1 MTQRRAAAPY
11 AKALFALAK
20 ERNQTELVGRELGDS
35 GGRDR
40 FLALV
45 GLQPQTIKNG
55 GDREPPRSVAS
66 VGEAALLFS
75 AGENESPP

>member
-20 ERNQTELVGRELGDS
+20 ERNQTELVGRELGDG

-40 FLALV
+40 AA
-45 GLQPQTIKNG
+45 I
-55 GDREPPRSVAS
+55 EPL
-66 VGEAALLFS
+66 EAYQRLP
-75 AGENESPP
+75 GPCGSPTLGAVVVRQSRL

>member
-45 GLQPQTIKNG
+45 GLQP
-55 GDREPPRSVAS
+55 S
-66 VGEAALLFS
+66 ALS
-75 AGENESPP
+75 S